1 MYPSE
6 ELHDLYIREK
16 QLMLS
21 GTAMWLAKQAADKAS
36 GREVQDEMIDH
47 LMNVHHADQ
56 LLQQFIDY
64 RLFANRKLNEV
75 MLANAQ
81 LRINNEE
88 MILEIE
94 RLQRIIED
102 NWTTKS
108 FKMHRT
114 NWCSSSLG
122 LNSRGYP
129 TTSTTKC
136 QSLK

>member
-21 GTAMWLAKQAADKAS
+21 GTAIWLSHQAADKAK
-36 GREVQDEMIDH
+36 GREMQDELIDH
-47 LMNVHHADQ
+47 VMNCHNADQ

-88 MILEIE
+88 MVMEIE
-94 RLQRIIED
+94 RLHRIIED
-102 NWTTKS
+102 N
-108 FKMHRT
+108 
-114 NWCSSSLG
+114 L
-122 LNSRGYP
+122 
-129 TTSTTKC
+129 
-136 QSLK
+136 

>member
-1 MYPSE
+1 MMYPSE

-21 GTAMWLAKQAADKAS
+21 GTAIWLAHQAADKS
-36 GREVQDEMIDH
+36 NGREVQDELLDH
-47 LMNVHHADQ
+47 VMNCHNADQ

-81 LRINNEE
+81 LRLNNEE
-88 MILEIE
+88 MIMEIE

-102 NWTTKS
+102 N
-108 FKMHRT
+108 
-114 NWCSSSLG
+114 L
-122 LNSRGYP
+122 
-129 TTSTTKC
+129 
-136 QSLK
+136 